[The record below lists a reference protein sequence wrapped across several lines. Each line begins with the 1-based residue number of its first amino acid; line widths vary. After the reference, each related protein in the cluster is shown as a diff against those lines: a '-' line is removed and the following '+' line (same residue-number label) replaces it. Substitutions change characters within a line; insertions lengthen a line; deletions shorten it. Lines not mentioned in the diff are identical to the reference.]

1 MYWSTDKIGIL
12 SHFSGA
18 FEAFVG
24 QDSDLVVEC
33 IGAPTRLESCPTSVA
48 PNMVSLERVQAGL
61 AAPVVDRAEAP
72 GLVLEKLDQL

>member
-33 IGAPTRLESCPTSVA
+33 IGTLTRLESCPTSEA
-48 PNMVSLERVQAGL
+48 PNMVSQKRVQAGP
-61 AAPVVDRAEAP
+61 AALVVDHAQAP
-72 GLVLEKLDQL
+72 GLVLEKLDPL